1 MVSATPTL
9 TTSTRTPRMAATD
22 AVRMSDP
29 VWDAFN
35 ERYAPPPP
43 NNAGKYRHDPVGFV
57 RDCIIFPEGRAPGP
71 YQNDI
76 LAHIPTH
83 RRVCARGP
91 HGLGK
96 TTLAAWVVWWF
107 ACTRDGEDW
116 KLVTTASVWRQL
128 QQYLWPE
135 IHKWA
140 RFVRWDVLGMTPPRE
155 GRELL
160 DLALKLRTGSAF
172 AVASDQPTAIEGAH
186 ADHILYIFDE
196 SKAISDATFDAIEG
210 AFSAG
215 EAYAVA
221 ISTPGEPLGRFY
233 DIQRRKKGYEDWWV
247 RAVTLDEAVAAGQV
261 NTDWATARAN
271 QWGEESAVY
280 INRVKGEFAS
290 SDEDGVIPLSWL
302 EAANRRWNDL
312 HPACMSG
319 DTIKHV
325 CDPPARMDVHGVD
338 VGGEG
343 NDKTVVAPRLG
354 NVTWELRRY
363 SKADP
368 MVVAGHVVGI
378 MDRWGGKAIVD
389 TIGIGAGVG
398 ARLKELGYNVEA
410 FVASQGTDKKDTSGE
425 LGFINKR
432 AAMWWG
438 LREMLAPDS
447 GDEVAIPPLD
457 LLTGDLVA
465 PKWKVTSGGK
475 IQVEMKAD
483 IKKRLGRSTDEG
495 DAVVMSFWSEP
506 RRKGFSAAGM
516 SPVSM
521 TKESHFRQAG

>member
-1 MVSATPTL
+1 MSGDPLFDRFV
-9 TTSTRTPRMAATD
+9 TD
-22 AVRMSDP
+22 VLMP
-29 VWDAFN
+29 
-35 ERYAPPPP
+35 APPS
-43 NNAGKYRHDPVGFV
+43 NTQQYRDDPVGFV
-57 RDCIIFPEGRAPGP
+57 RDCIIFPPGRSPGD
-71 YQNDI
+71 YQLDI

-135 IHKWA
+135 IHKWS
-140 RFVRWDVLGMTPPRE
+140 RQVRWDVLGLTAPRE

-186 ADHILYIFDE
+186 ADQILYIFDE

-233 DIQRRKKGYEDWWV
+233 DIQRRSKGYEDWWV

-261 NTDWATARAN
+261 NAGWARDRAN
-271 QWGEESAVY
+271 QWGEQSAVY

-302 EAANRRWNDL
+302 EAANRRWLDR
-312 HPACMSG
+312 HPGCMSG
-319 DTIKHV
+319 GEIAHV
-325 CDPPARMDVHGVD
+325 CEAPVRVDVHGVD

-343 NDKTVVAPRLG
+343 NDKTVIALRVG
-354 NVTWELRRY
+354 NEIRELRRF

-368 MVVAGHVVGI
+368 MVVVGHVVGV
-378 MDRWGGKAIVD
+378 MDRFGGKAVVD

-398 ARLKELGYNVEA
+398 ARLKELGFKMEA
-410 FVASQGTDKKDTSGE
+410 FVAGAGTDKKDSSGE
-425 LGFINKR
+425 MGFVNKR
-432 AAMWWG
+432 AGMWWG
-438 LREMLAPDS
+438 LREMLSPDS
-447 GDEVAIPPLD
+447 GDEVCLPPD
-457 LLTGDLVA
+457 DRLTGDLVA
-465 PKWKVTSGGK
+465 PKWKVTSGGR
-475 IQVEMKAD
+475 IQVEAKAD
-483 IKKRLGRSTDEG
+483 IKKRLGRSTDDG
-495 DAVVMSFWSEP
+495 DAVVMAFWHDG
-506 RRKGFSAAGM
+506 RRRVDGRLLM
-516 SPVSM
+516 PVSLEQ
-521 TKESHFRQAG
+521 TNRWAV